1 MSMCRIFSC
10 VVGRGCLLWPV
21 RSLGRTP
28 LGFALL
34 HCVLQGQILYFLLLH
49 SSSLQWKGHHS
60 LVGLRRTI
68 QLQLLQHYWLG
79 HRLGLLWYWMVCL
92 GNRDLSVIFEIA
104 LKYYI
109 SVLKVLQVLFT
120 YRTILI
126 SHSINLFIFVFSG
139 LKFYS
144 LFLHHSE
151 SVPCALHLPDPS
163 LRNRNVEK
171 WRKAKRE
178 NPIEMPEAGI

>member
-1 MSMCRIFSC
+1 MILIEWS
-10 VVGRGCLLWPV
+10 
-21 RSLGRTP
+21 
-28 LGFALL
+28 ALE
-34 HCVLQGQILYFLLLH
+34 
-49 SSSLQWKGHHS
+49 
-60 LVGLRRTI
+60 T
-68 QLQLLQHYWLG
+68 
-79 HRLGLLWYWMVCL
+79 
-92 GNRDLSVIFEIA
+92 NRDHSAVFEIA

-171 WRKAKRE
+171 
-178 NPIEMPEAGI
+178 